1 LPKGA
6 PWAGTAVA
14 AGGSNCDRKR
24 FNCIAHQKMGD
35 YIYGVFFVTMVL
47 SALTVDV
54 AFSALGL
61 APPPNPDTRAEM
73 VRSARTTRSC

>member
-1 LPKGA
+1 
-6 PWAGTAVA
+6 
-14 AGGSNCDRKR
+14 
-24 FNCIAHQKMGD
+24 MGD

-47 SALTVDV
+47 SALIVDV

-73 VRSARTTRSC
+73 VH